1 MDLLEYFHD
10 HPPQIEKFVD
20 RKVTLPLSGNINLHG
35 ARGCGKSALIAH
47 YLTVSPYK
55 TLYIDLED
63 PALILNTLDTLPL
76 QAYIDEF
83 GIDELIFD
91 HYVPGMLE
99 RFPRVK
105 RTVVV
110 SRVPLE
116 EKAFVSVPLYP
127 LDFEEFL
134 AFNHGQTSVHAFNR
148 FFKQGT
154 LPALAIAYKPIRNI
168 WKSFFQHQFTP
179 SEQSLLLILARHNT
193 QTLTVHQLYTFAK
206 EHFKISKDFVYETM
220 QRFQKEGIVY
230 FIDNALRSSGKKM
243 IFYDFAFA
251 KYLAHDQNFNVQF
264 DAMVALTLIK
274 HCIDFRT
281 LGIHGY
287 LTEERTLIV
296 PAPFES
302 EEQFW
307 LKAHQKFSLF
317 KQHRIRHIQIV
328 TVANDYRFD
337 IESIR
342 FEATPFHEWSIAHT
356 ETDTP

>member
-1 MDLLEYFHD
+1 MDLLEFFYD
-10 HPPQIEKFVD
+10 YPPQTEKYVE
-20 RKVTLPLSGNINLHG
+20 RKLVLPESGDVNLYG
-35 ARGCGKSALIAH
+35 ARGCGKSTLVSH
-47 YLTVSPYK
+47 YLSRSTRK

-76 QAYIDEF
+76 QAFIEEK
-83 GIDELIFD
+83 GIEELIFD

-99 RFPRVK
+99 TYPRVK
-105 RTVVV
+105 RTIVV
-110 SRVPLE
+110 SREPLD
-116 EKAFVSVPLYP
+116 EKKFTAVALYP

-134 AFNHGQTSVHAFNR
+134 VFDHGQKNVHAFNR

-154 LPALAIAYKPIRNI
+154 LPALAVTGKPIRYR
-168 WKSFFQHQFTP
+168 WKHFFQHQFSP

-193 QTLTVHQLYTFAK
+193 QTLTIHQIYTFAK

-220 QRFQKEGIVY
+220 QRFQKEGIVH
-230 FIDNALRSSGKKM
+230 FIENRIRSSGKKM

-251 KYLAHDQNFNVQF
+251 KFLSHDQSFNVQF
-264 DAMVALTLIK
+264 DTMIALTLVK
-274 HCIDFRT
+274 HKVAFRT

-287 LTEERTLIV
+287 LTDDSTLIV
-296 PAPFES
+296 PSPFES

-317 KQHRIRHIQIV
+317 KQHGVRHIQIV

-342 FEATPFHEWSIAHT
+342 FEAIPFHEWSIVHT
-356 ETDTP
+356 ETNE